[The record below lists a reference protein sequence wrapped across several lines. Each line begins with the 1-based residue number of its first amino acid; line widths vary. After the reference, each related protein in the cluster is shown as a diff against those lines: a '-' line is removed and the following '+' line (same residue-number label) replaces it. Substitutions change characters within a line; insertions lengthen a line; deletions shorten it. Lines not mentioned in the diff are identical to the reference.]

1 MPAERRKVPAKEKIS
16 EMPARAADNEEM
28 SDDAMERLKA
38 GVAKFQT
45 EVYPQEK
52 ALFEQLAAGQH
63 PEILFLTCADS
74 RLNPNLITQTP
85 PGELFIC
92 RNIGNVVPPHGTQDG
107 SVATVMEFA
116 VDVLGVRHII
126 ICGHSNCGAM
136 KSLLDP
142 TDDLQVPRVTE
153 WLRYAEAARR
163 VATSMQERQL
173 SENLLLTATE
183 QNVVAQLN
191 NLRTYPEIAARLSAK
206 TLTLHGWYYDIASG
220 GIDEYDSESGKFV
233 PLLRN
238 AQAAGRVS

>member
-1 MPAERRKVPAKEKIS
+1 ML
-16 EMPARAADNEEM
+16 
-28 SDDAMERLKA
+28 DDAMERLKA
-38 GVAKFQT
+38 GVARFQN

-52 ALFEQLAAGQH
+52 QLFEKLATKQQ

-74 RLNPNLITQTP
+74 RLNPNLITQTE

-126 ICGHSNCGAM
+126 ICGHSNCGAI

-142 TDDLQVPRVTE
+142 TDDDQVPRVTE

-163 VATSMQERQL
+163 VATSLHERQL
-173 SENLLLTATE
+173 SDDLLLTATE
-183 QNVVAQLN
+183 QNVITQLN
-191 NLRTYPEIAARLSAK
+191 NLRTYPEIAARLSSK
-206 TLTLHGWYYDIASG
+206 TLTLHGWYYDIATG
-220 GIDEYDSESGKFV
+220 RIDEYDAETGRFV

-238 AQAAGRVS
+238 AQAAARVS

>member
-1 MPAERRKVPAKEKIS
+1 MF
-16 EMPARAADNEEM
+16 
-28 SDDAMERLKA
+28 DDAMERLKA
-38 GVAKFQT
+38 GVARFQN
-45 EVYPQEK
+45 EVFPQERE
-52 ALFEQLAAGQH
+52 LFERLAARQH

-74 RLNPNLITQTP
+74 RLNPNLITQTD

-107 SVATVMEFA
+107 SVATVMEYA
-116 VDVLGVRHII
+116 IDVLGVEHII
-126 ICGHSNCGAM
+126 ICGHSNCGAI

-163 VATSMQERQL
+163 VATSMHERQL
-173 SENLLLTATE
+173 SDDLLLTATE
-183 QNVVAQLN
+183 QNVIAQLN

-220 GIDEYDSESGKFV
+220 RIDEYDAESNRFV
-233 PLLRN
+233 PLFRN
-238 AQAAGRVS
+238 AQSAARVS